1 MKFGKLFA
9 MLAMVAVAT
18 TACQN
23 EPENIT
29 PNNGQKETRRP
40 DVILLVNGMP
50 LCVIELK
57 NPADAHATIFDA

>member
-23 EPENIT
+23 EP
-29 PNNGQKETRRP
+29 
-40 DVILLVNGMP
+40 
-50 LCVIELK
+50 
-57 NPADAHATIFDA
+57 DAAEAF